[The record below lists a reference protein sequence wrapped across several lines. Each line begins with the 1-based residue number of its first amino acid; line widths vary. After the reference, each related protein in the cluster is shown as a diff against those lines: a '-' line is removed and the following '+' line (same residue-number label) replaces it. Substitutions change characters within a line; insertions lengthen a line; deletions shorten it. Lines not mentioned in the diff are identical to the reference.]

1 MLYLCFMCKEKAVVI
16 LINYFVLLLPFLTA
30 WLTHL
35 TVVLAK
41 SVAQL
46 SEEVKVVHKELVKLI
61 IT

>member
-1 MLYLCFMCKEKAVVI
+1 MCKEKAVVI
-16 LINYFVLLLPFLTA
+16 LINYFVLSLPFLTA

-41 SVAQL
+41 PAAQL
-46 SEEVKVVHKELVKLI
+46 SEVLKVVHKELVNLI